1 VDYCSACDGGGLDF
15 GTTQMKE
22 RGMKA
27 HKGPPFLCRMELLVK
42 IKAQGYCLLLIKT
55 FCVLT
60 ELKSLATLLVF
71 YCFQLGAKPSTL
83 SYLSFFFLR
92 KGIYSL
98 LSLLLLLKNNTG

>member
-27 HKGPPFLCRMELLVK
+27 RKGPSFLCRMELLVK

-55 FCVLT
+55 FHVFS
-60 ELKSLATLLVF
+60 ELKSLATSLVF
-71 YCFQLGAKPSTL
+71 YYFKRGLNQAHCL
-83 SYLSFFFLR
+83 
-92 KGIYSL
+92 I
-98 LSLLLLLKNNTG
+98 